1 MNIRFIIIIYFF
13 LLYQRLDSYAQGE
26 QISNQRWFNNQIE
39 RFDNGVS
46 NVHYGIKP
54 IVRSVLADSTL
65 QFLYKDKAKYYYD
78 LGRLFMRDH
87 LLEIKGEDYRFS
99 LDPIGEFTY
108 GMNKVPAFPD
118 YGDFYVNNRGLLL
131 KGEIGKHF
139 SFHSGFY
146 EIQRLPI
153 FYQEGYI
160 DSIGAYPGLGR
171 VKSFK
176 TRGFDHSMSF
186 GRLSYQVNDN
196 LLLEMGNDRMFV
208 GHGYRSLLLT
218 DGTFNYPF
226 LRGLL
231 RLFDGKLE
239 YSSTFAVLQSLVRL
253 PKGEVPESL
262 FKRKNATFNYLSFKP
277 NKWIE
282 LGLFEGVIWR
292 RVTDSTTVQLPWN
305 AYVPILGLN
314 TGIEGM
320 NGTNNAYAGLNVR
333 LAPFK
338 KVSVYGQLL
347 INGPSSDQKGYQAG
361 VKWLDAIV
369 KNLDVQVEWN
379 QTGVNAYTGNLFL
392 ERISHYNQYLG
403 LPRGNGVQE
412 LVLIADY
419 QYRRFIGSAKFNSMR
434 QDGVTYVLNQFE
446 AEAGIRMNLKTNLQL
461 LVGYINREYQYQSQV
476 FYVTF
481 RTNIHNRYFDF

>member
-1 MNIRFIIIIYFF
+1 M
-13 LLYQRLDSYAQGE
+13 
-26 QISNQRWFNNQIE
+26 
-39 RFDNGVS
+39 
-46 NVHYGIKP
+46 KP
-54 IVRSVLADSTL
+54 INRSVVPDSTL
-65 QFLYKDKAKYYYD
+65 QFLYKDNAKYYYD
-78 LGRLFMRDH
+78 LGRFLMRDH

-99 LDPIGEFTY
+99 LDPLGEFTY
-108 GMNKVPAFPD
+108 GINKVPAFPN
-118 YGDFYVNNRGLLL
+118 YGDYYVNNRGLLL

-160 DSIGAYPGLGR
+160 DSIGVYPGLGR

-176 TRGFDHSMSF
+176 SNGFDHSMSF
-186 GRLSYQVNDN
+186 GRLSYNVNDH
-196 LLLEMGNDRMFV
+196 LLLEMGNDRLFV

-226 LRGLL
+226 LRGVL

-277 NKWIE
+277 SKWLE

-292 RVTDSTTVQLPWN
+292 RVSDSTIVKLPWN
-305 AYVPILGLN
+305 AYIPMIGLN
-314 TGIEGM
+314 TGVEGWSS
-320 NGTNNAYAGLNVR
+320 THNAYSGLNVR
-333 LAPFK
+333 ISPFK
-338 KVSVYGQLL
+338 KLSVYGQLL
-347 INGPSSDQKGYQAG
+347 MNGTNSDQFGYQAG
-361 VKWLDAIV
+361 IKWLNAGL

-379 QTGVNAYTGNLFL
+379 QTGDNAYTGNLFL

-412 LVLIADY
+412 LVFILDY
-419 QYRRFIGSAKFNSMR
+419 QYKRLIASAKYNTMS
-434 QDGVTYVLNQFE
+434 QNGVSHDLNQFE
-446 AEAGIRMNLKTNLQL
+446 AEAGIRMNMKTNLQL
-461 LVGYINREYQYQSQV
+461 LVGYINRDYQYKSQV